1 MKRVMTLHEPSVIV
15 DSITKTFRMSRKQ
28 QKIERTADKIKVA
41 VRQLSFTARKG
52 EIYGLLGPNGAG
64 KTTAL
69 RCISTLI
76 RPDSGDVMV
85 AGFSVRTAA
94 GDVRGRIGFLT
105 SDLKLEDFFTPNYLF
120 DYFSKLHGVAL
131 ETATARKRMLFD
143 KFGIAKFAEVRV
155 GELSSGMR
163 QKVQI
168 AVALVHDPE
177 VIVFDEPTNGLDV
190 LTARVVTD
198 YLKELRDDG
207 KTIIVST
214 HIFSLVERICDR
226 VGIIIDGRLVLEDEI
241 ANLAGGEIGLE
252 DLFFR
257 LVAAESGANAVA

>member
-1 MKRVMTLHEPSVIV
+1 MHEPVVVV
-15 DSITKTFRMSRKQ
+15 DAITKRFKMSRKQ
-28 QKIERTADKIKVA
+28 QKIERTDEPIKVA
-41 VRQLSFTARKG
+41 VRGLSFTANKG

-76 RPDSGDVMV
+76 RPDEGDVTISG
-85 AGFSVRTAA
+85 ASVRNDAET
-94 GDVRGRIGFLT
+94 VRHRIGFLT
-105 SDLKLEDFFTPNYLF
+105 SELKLEDFFTPDYLY
-120 DYFSKLHGVAL
+120 DYFSRLHGVDPAL
-131 ETATARKRMLFD
+131 TALRKASFFD
-143 KFGIAKFAEVRV
+143 KFGIGKFAAVKV
-155 GELSSGMR
+155 GELSTGMR

-168 AVALVHDPE
+168 AIALVHDPD

-198 YLKELRDDG
+198 YLKELRDAG

-226 VGIIIDGRLVLEDEI
+226 VGIIIDGRLVLEQPLSAI
-241 ANLAGGEIGLE
+241 AGGELGLE
-252 DLFFR
+252 ELFFN
-257 LVAAESGANAVA
+257 LVKTESGEADHA